1 MNDPMEA
8 EPGGPL
14 SGLRIVEFAGI
25 GPAPF
30 AGLVLADFGAE
41 VTVVERPGGETR
53 LGGGSA
59 LNRGKTVVQADLKSA
74 ADLARVRDLV
84 ARADA
89 LIEGFRP
96 GVMERL
102 GLGPDT
108 LLAAHPRLVY
118 ARLTGWGQTGP
129 LARTA
134 GHDINYAALTGL
146 MPYASRAG
154 AAPAL
159 PATVLGD
166 IGGGAMTML
175 FGLMCA
181 LWESRRSGRG
191 QVVDAAIV
199 DGLGYMGTLI
209 QALRAGGQWDEDPS
223 RNFFLHRSHFYDCFK
238 CADGRWLSI
247 GAIEAPFHEEL
258 MRRLDLPAATPQH
271 DPAHWPAL
279 REVVARRIAER
290 PLADWVAVFDGSDAC
305 VAPVLTAAEAPHH
318 PHQQARRN
326 FFTRDGGAWPM
337 PAPKLS
343 RTPAMPGPPVGS
355 NTLDITGPAVGTDD
369 IRPE

>member
-1 MNDPMEA
+1 MNDPTDA
-8 EPGGPL
+8 GTGGPL

-30 AGLVLADFGAE
+30 AGMVLADFGAE
-41 VTVVERPGGETR
+41 VTVIERPGGETR
-53 LGGGSA
+53 LGGGAA
-59 LNRGKTVVQADLKSA
+59 LNRGKTVVEADLKSA
-74 ADLARVRDLV
+74 AGLARVRDLV
-84 ARADA
+84 AQADA
-89 LIEGFRP
+89 LVEGFRP

-134 GHDINYAALTGL
+134 GHDINYVALTGL
-146 MPYASRAG
+146 MPFAARPG
-154 AAPAL
+154 QAPAL
-159 PATVLGD
+159 AATLLGD
-166 IGGGAMTML
+166 IGGGALTML

-181 LWESRRSGRG
+181 LWESKRSGRG
-191 QVVDAAIV
+191 QVIDAAIV
-199 DGLGYMGTLI
+199 DGVGYMGTLI
-209 QALRAGGQWDEDPS
+209 QALRAGGHWNDDPS
-223 RNFFLHRSHFYDCFK
+223 GNFFLHRSHFYECFE
-238 CADGRWLSI
+238 CADGRWLSL
-247 GAIEAPFHEEL
+247 GAIEAPFYDEL
-258 MRRLDLPAATPQH
+258 IRRLELPPPLPQD
-271 DPAHWPAL
+271 DPAQWPAL
-279 REVVARRIAER
+279 RERVAARIRERTLAHWVARFE
-290 PLADWVAVFDGSDAC
+290 DSDAC

-326 FFTRDGGAWPM
+326 FFTQHGHAWPM

-343 RTPAMPGPPVGS
+343 RTPATPGAAAAR
-355 NTLDITGPAVGTDD
+355 NLDDRVSGEDD